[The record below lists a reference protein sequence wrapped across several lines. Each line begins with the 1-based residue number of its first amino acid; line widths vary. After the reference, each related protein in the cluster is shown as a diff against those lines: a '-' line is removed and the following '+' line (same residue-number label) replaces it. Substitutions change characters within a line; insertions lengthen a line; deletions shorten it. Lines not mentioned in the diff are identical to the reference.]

1 MSLPVVTGDQ
11 TTTLAWFAEMA
22 YEDAWTAEEA
32 LGWHLVSGSELG
44 ISDSLLSSGHYA
56 NANGSALVASA
67 NFNGSDV
74 LVIAFRGSDDNAD
87 WVTNLTDIDEH
98 FELFS
103 SLTTAAQAAL
113 DAGTYDAI
121 LVTGHSLGGAMT
133 EVYLHTYSDPNVY
146 GISWGSPGI
155 HMDDPVSDSR
165 LINYVFTDDGVAW
178 LGSQRTEIADEIGLF
193 SLGDVAEVIDSL
205 GITASLSLVAALT
218 DLSGDYEHQGTTT
231 IISADGGYVG
241 YYDSGIG
248 LNSSFSSYVATHD
261 MGRYLVTS
269 LSLNA
274 NPFDIPDSTVDGTML
289 SDTEE
294 LVVKL
299 YDTAFDTLPSTDTLT
314 AYAAALDNGSSILTV
329 ANNILSGSGLRQQ
342 SQDDFL
348 DSLYQNVLGR
358 EATVDEK
365 NSIRAY
371 YDDASPINVFIG
383 LASGSSEALAMA
395 STIDLLGALGVYG

>member
-1 MSLPVVTGDQ
+1 MSLPVITGDQ

-22 YEDAWTAEEA
+22 YEDSWTSEEA

-56 NANGSALVASA
+56 NANGAALVASA

-74 LVIAFRGSDDNAD
+74 LVISFRGSDDNAD
-87 WVTNLTDIDEH
+87 WVTNLSDIDEH

-103 SLTTAAQAAL
+103 SLTTAAQTAL

-205 GITASLSLVAALT
+205 GITAGLSLVAALT

-231 IISADGGYVG
+231 IIDSDGDYVG
-241 YYDSGIG
+241 YYDASIA
-248 LNSSFSSYVATHD
+248 LDNFSPYVATHD

-274 NPFDIPDSTVDGTML
+274 NPFDLPDSTVDGTML

-294 LVVKL
+294 MVIKL
-299 YDTAFDTLPSTDTLT
+299 YDTAFNTLPSTEILT
-314 AYAAALDNGSSILTV
+314 AYATALD
-329 ANNILSGSGLRQQ
+329 SGAATALIASTLLNDSGLRLLGRDQ
-342 SQDDFL
+342 FL
-348 DSLYQNVLGR
+348 DTLYQNVLGR
-358 EATVDEK
+358 DPTVDEK
-365 NSIRAY
+365 NTIRAHY
-371 YDDASPINVFIG
+371 SDAGPANILVYV
-383 LASGSSEALAMA
+383 AGSSSEEAAMGA
-395 STIDLLGALGVYG
+395 TIDLLGALGAYG